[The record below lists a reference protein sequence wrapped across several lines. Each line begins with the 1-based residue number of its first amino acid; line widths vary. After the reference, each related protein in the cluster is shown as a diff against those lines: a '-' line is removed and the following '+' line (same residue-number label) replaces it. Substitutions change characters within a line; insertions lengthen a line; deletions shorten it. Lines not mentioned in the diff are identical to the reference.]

1 MARYIKKEKPKQK
14 IYVNGQ
20 IDIDFMAKREYNAFI
35 SFLESRIIEY
45 YKSKQ
50 EDVTSRKPP

>member
-1 MARYIKKEKPKQK
+1 MARYIKKEKPKQE

-20 IDIDFMAKREYNAFI
+20 IDIGFMAKREYNAFI
-35 SFLESRIIEY
+35 SFLESRIIEH

-50 EDVTSRKPP
+50 ETFTADKPP